1 MNYILI
7 LFASIITSN
16 IALTYFLGMCPFV
29 TISKKIDVAFGMGMA
44 VTLVMTITAS
54 ANWVLNYYV
63 LSRYNL
69 LFLQFLVF
77 IVTIATIVQVLEIFI
92 DRFFPTL
99 YQAFGIFLPLITVN
113 CAILGISLF
122 MNLRSYTFLQ
132 TLVFSFGSGI
142 GWMLAIITMGGIR
155 KKLIFAKP
163 LKNFGDAGI
172 TAIIAGI
179 MALGFIGFTGVISV

>member
-1 MNYILI
+1 
-7 LFASIITSN
+7 
-16 IALTYFLGMCPFV
+16 MCPFV

-54 ANWVLNYYV
+54 VNWALNTYI

-69 LFLQFLVF
+69 IFLQFLVF

-113 CAILGISLF
+113 CAILGVSLF
-122 MNLRSYTFLQ
+122 MNLRSYTFVQ
-132 TLVFSFGSGI
+132 TVVFSFGSGI

-155 KKLIFAKP
+155 KKLIYAKP
-163 LKNFGDAGI
+163 LENFGDAGI
-172 TAIIAGI
+172 TSIIAGI
-179 MALGFIGFTGVISV
+179 MALGFIGFTGVISI